1 MASLKASMAGR
12 QKIVARRQELGWKY
26 RDERWAIAA
35 GQILLPNLDW
45 SMVENPYMGIS
56 ETTMH
61 RFQARQCIRPESF
74 VALSSALGLTATEL
88 VDRSPVFPP
97 EGLLPC
103 TLPRAEVFWGRE
115 QEQEEISQWLQN
127 SLTFLNLWGAPGIGK
142 SALAAEVVIQNQQF
156 FAAVIW
162 RSIDERVYDL
172 PLKDFIEDILNAFP
186 DSPRSVDYHR
196 DFYQLLFDRRLLIVI
211 DGHFNGEYRNWF
223 SQLTKP
229 QRQSCILIVS
239 EPDLQLV
246 FGQQQRL
253 KKLQLTGLD
262 ATAVG
267 KLWQQLTER
276 EPVGLDD
283 ALKILTK
290 RYDGNPWMLHQAI
303 DYILRHQCGNL
314 PKAMDLTLAMLRPLE
329 DLLEKRIHGRSP
341 TDRQILQAIAKVDDE
356 VSFLDICMLTSDSP
370 DGIDY
375 QATLDDL
382 CKSTLVH
389 CANDGEQPLYGIS
402 SVLRKYLR
410 QRLIS

>member
-1 MASLKASMAGR
+1 MASLKASVAGR

-88 VDRSPVFPP
+88 VDRS

-103 TLPRAEVFWGRE
+103 TLPRAEIFWGRE
-115 QEQEEISQWLQN
+115 QEQQEISDWLQN

-142 SALAAEVVIQNQQF
+142 SALAAEVVIRNQQF
-156 FAAVIW
+156 FEAIIW

-186 DSPRSVDYHR
+186 DSPRSSDYHR
-196 DFYQLLFDRRLLIVI
+196 DFYQLLFDHRLLMII
-211 DGHFNGEYRNWF
+211 DGHFNSEYRNWF

-229 QRQSCILIVS
+229 QRQSCILVIS

-253 KKLQLTGLD
+253 KKLQLGGLD
-262 ATAVG
+262 VTAVSQ
-267 KLWQQLTER
+267 LWQQLTQR
-276 EPVGLDD
+276 DTLGLDD

-290 RYDGNPWMLHQAI
+290 RYDGNPWMLHQSI

-314 PKAMDLTLAMLRPLE
+314 PKAMELTLAMLRPVE
-329 DLLEKRIHGRSP
+329 DLLEKRVHSRSQA
-341 TDRQILQAIAKVDDE
+341 DRCILQAIARVDDE
-356 VSFLDICMLTSDSP
+356 VSFADICRLTAKLAP
-370 DGIDY
+370 EIKLIDP
-375 QATLDDL
+375 QVALDDL

-389 CANDGEQPLYGIS
+389 CSSDGEQTLYSIS

-410 QRLIS
+410 QRRDI